1 MKLFPSKIKENVSY
15 TNVLTKWQLMMF
27 FFSPPYL
34 NELLQD
40 KKAFAD
46 ILRRISKIQKANGHN
61 YIVLRE
67 K

>member
-1 MKLFPSKIKENVSY
+1 MKLFPSKIKAKVSY
-15 TNVLTKWQLMMF
+15 TNILTKWQLMI
-27 FFSPPYL
+27 FFSPYL